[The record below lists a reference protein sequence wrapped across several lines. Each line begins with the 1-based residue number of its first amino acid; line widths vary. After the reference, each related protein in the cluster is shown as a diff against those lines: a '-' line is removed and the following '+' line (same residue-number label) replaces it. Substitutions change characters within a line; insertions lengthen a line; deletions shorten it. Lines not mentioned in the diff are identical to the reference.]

1 MPTIQVA
8 MSLYADPLGGSDTLP
23 SASAPGSSPMI
34 GLPGQVAGAAGDHSV
49 LEAALEEARR
59 NRAEKFELETA
70 REWRQDVRP
79 GEDPPFKRIM
89 R

>member
-1 MPTIQVA
+1 
-8 MSLYADPLGGSDTLP
+8 
-23 SASAPGSSPMI
+23 MI
-34 GLPGQVAGAAGDHSV
+34 GLPGQVAEAAGDHSV

-59 NRAEKFELETA
+59 NRAEKLDALETA

-79 GEDPPFKRIM
+79 GEDPPFKRTV